1 MSWRIL
7 YVEESDSIS
16 LYLDNVK
23 VKRGTNEF
31 TFPLND
37 ISLVLIDNYKLVCT
51 IGLFNACSTRNI
63 PIVICGDNHHPY
75 SILLPLHGHFEST
88 KILFDQLSWTEDNK
102 NKIWQ
107 ILIKRKISNQLFVIE
122 NTTKDED
129 TITLLKK
136 YIDEVEEG
144 DPTNREG
151 LAAKVYFRA
160 LFGKSFLRQEENVIN
175 ACLNYGYSILRAL
188 ISKTLVAKGLNTQL
202 GIFHKGPGN
211 GFNLSDDILEI
222 FRPIIDLFVW
232 QNFLD
237 TKIFTKECRVKILTI
252 INQKI
257 EINNQKVTIYHAI
270 EKIVD
275 ETIRFFKTG
284 SLTNFVHFKPII
296 YDL

>member
-16 LYLDNVK
+16 LYLDNIK

-51 IGLFNACSTRNI
+51 IGLFNACATRNI

-88 KILFDQLSWTEDNK
+88 KMLFEQLSWTEDNK